1 MSQVGQRPRV
11 SLPVD
16 NDRKF
21 RHLSR
26 LIVQGNS
33 SLTERGLF
41 IAVEALLLWRDPA
54 KTGGVFAGITL
65 LYLLLEWSRFSLLT
79 LIANVLLFL
88 VVLTFLWNNLAQFI
102 NK

>member
-1 MSQVGQRPRV
+1 MSQVGQRQRV

-21 RHLSR
+21 RHLSG
-26 LIVQGNS
+26 LIVQGTA
-33 SLTERGLF
+33 SLSLDF
-41 IAVEALLLWRDPA
+41 SIAVEALLLWRDPA